1 MSPLE
6 SIDLVYNLRCKLCT
20 TNRRQQVPS
29 SLLSL
34 ALPLERALLVHPSE
48 RALLALPLDRA
59 LWALVWAIASLVI
72 TLWVRAWA
80 NSSGIAV

>member
-1 MSPLE
+1 MPPR
-6 SIDLVYNLRCKLCT
+6 LVPGS
-20 TNRRQQVPS
+20 V
-29 SLLSL
+29 
-34 ALPLERALLVHPSE
+34 LPLERALLVHPSE